1 MITFHGKGAH
11 KARQSFEGKQGDHL
25 TILTEHQGAVQV
37 LIVTH
42 YKHLGGFITKSGSKF
57 QEIRIRAAATMAKLK
72 PLRKLL
78 KSPVLAIEKKRLILQ
93 SMGVSVLTLHS
104 GTWFNLTQSEFAAWQ
119 AGVFRTYQMI
129 QPRQADGQV
138 PHTQFYKLASE
149 AGLPMPMELLYIQ
162 RLKLLFHVM
171 GVQDRF
177 MINGIL
183 ENHEVD
189 DQCSWLYGAMKS
201 IKWMR
206 SQVGNFVVPEE
217 LDELQDVVTWD
228 LFAPHAKKLQQYLKK
243 VQKAHLYKIRA
254 LCAVKDHSIRQN
266 EILSDMGWT
275 FDAPNAELDEG
286 EAHRCD
292 VCDDVFDT
300 PAALAVHQQKRHGL
314 RIAMRRFAIDSCC
327 RACGRWYHTRSR
339 LLRHLHVG
347 NTECWVWHCRR
358 YIPMTVE
365 EAEEKDKEDRKKGV
379 AMHQKGFADVE
390 VDKMWRPCTEV
401 ELMDRLQC
409 KDDVVESSEQVT
421 ESELKQWSQFG
432 MLPPGRGGRMKTS
445 RRATEMH
452 MFNVNRDIAM
462 LENTMLKEVGR
473 WSPDFSWV
481 PRPLSCGNRY
491 FLVFFSGHRRFA
503 DIAQQLSWKSNIIPI
518 CVDLA
523 VDPWHGNILRD
534 TLWLQLIRAR
544 KVAGAHAG
552 PPARLIPLPVGLKW
566 KEVGQGHCGLLQS
579 LGERMSSP
587 SRRSNRSSLVP
598 SSCFKRSTCCFW
610 CFYMVAAF
618 HWSTPK
624 ARVEKMASGPSGTL
638 LLSNNYCC
646 VRKYGGWISFRALWA
661 SPFRSL
667 LRCLQADWRS
677 LPRCCSTIT
686 SPIGGHLTDWVGKKK
701 TASSGRQR
709 RRKPTLLCCVRLW
722 WKLIFFLLRPS
733 HVIMRSRN
741 LRGCVKPCKRWL
753 NHLIPT
759 AWTTRVPLWEQ
770 IIGDVLSTASNC
782 IAPVT
787 SHQVLFLVK

>member
-37 LIVTH
+37 PIVTH

-129 QPRQADGQV
+129 QPRQEDGQV

-217 LDELQDVVTWD
+217 LDELQDVATWD

-266 EILSDMGWT
+266 EILSDMCWT
-275 FDAPNAELDEG
+275 FDAPNAELGEE
-286 EAHRCD
+286 EAHRCE

-339 LLRHLHVG
+339 LLRHLRVG

-365 EAEEKDKEDRKKGV
+365 EAEEKDNEDRKKGV

-390 VDKMWRPCTEV
+390 ADKMWRPCTEM

-409 KDDVVESSEQVT
+409 RDDAVESSEQVT

-462 LENTMLKEVGR
+462 LENTMLKDVGR

-481 PRPLSCGNRY
+481 PRPLSCGTRY
-491 FLVFFSGHRRFA
+491 FLVLFSGHRRFA
-503 DIAQQLSWKSNIIPI
+503 DIAQQLSWKSNIIQI

-552 PPARLIPLPVGLKW
+552 PPCETYTFARWIEVEGGGPRPLRTTSEPWGKDELTI
-566 KEVGQGHCGLLQS
+566 KEVEQVFIGTILMLQAIYLLLLVFLHGGSFSLEHPKGQGGKDGKWSIWDSAFIQQLLLCAEVRRVDFLQGP
-579 LGERMSSP
+579 LGQP
-587 SRRSNRSSLVP
+587 
-598 SSCFKRSTCCFW
+598 F
-610 CFYMVAAF
+610 
-618 HWSTPK
+618 PK
-624 ARVEKMASGPSGTL
+624 PTSMLTGRLEKFATL
-638 LLSNNYCC
+638 LFDHYQPNWRPTDRL
-646 VRKYGGWISFRALWA
+646 GGREKDSKQWKTAKA
-661 SPFRSL
+661 KAYPPL
-667 LRCLQADWRS
+667 LCKAVVEAHLHFAETITCDHEEPEPEGLREALQALAQPFDPYSMDNKGAVMGADYW
-677 LPRCCSTIT
+677 
-686 SPIGGHLTDWVGKKK
+686 
-701 TASSGRQR
+701 GRA
-709 RRKPTLLCCVRLW
+709 VNG
-722 WKLIFFLLRPS
+722 I
-733 HVIMRSRN
+733 
-741 LRGCVKPCKRWL
+741 
-753 NHLIPT
+753 
-759 AWTTRVPLWEQ
+759 
-770 IIGDVLSTASNC
+770 
-782 IAPVT
+782 
-787 SHQVLFLVK
+787 